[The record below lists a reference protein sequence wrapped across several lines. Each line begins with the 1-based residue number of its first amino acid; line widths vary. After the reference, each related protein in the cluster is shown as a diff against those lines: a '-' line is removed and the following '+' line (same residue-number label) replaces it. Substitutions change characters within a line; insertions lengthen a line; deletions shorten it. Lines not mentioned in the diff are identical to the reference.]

1 MSKDLIRSILA
12 SIGTAIAVIF
22 GFSEEIISALVDNV
36 VLLITAGMAIYQIVI
51 SGIRPADDDEPR
63 IK

>member
-12 SIGTAIAVIF
+12 SLGTAVAIIF
-22 GFSEEIISALVDNV
+22 GLSEQVISALVDNIV
-36 VLLITAGMAIYQIVI
+36 IVI
-51 SGIRPADDDEPR
+51 SAGLAVYELLLSGLKPADDDPPR

>member
-12 SIGTAIAVIF
+12 SLGTAIAIIF
-22 GFSEEIISALVDNV
+22 GLSEQVISALVDNIV
-36 VLLITAGMAIYQIVI
+36 IVI
-51 SGIRPADDDEPR
+51 SAGLAVYEIVLSGLKPADDDQPR

>member
-12 SIGTAIAVIF
+12 SLGTAVAIIF
-22 GFSEEIISALVDNV
+22 GLSEQVISALVDNIV
-36 VLLITAGMAIYQIVI
+36 IVI
-51 SGIRPADDDEPR
+51 SAGLAIYEIVLSGLKPADDDQPR

>member
-12 SIGTAIAVIF
+12 SLGTAVAIIF
-22 GFSEEIISALVDNV
+22 GLSEQIISALVDNIV
-36 VLLITAGMAIYQIVI
+36 IVI
-51 SGIRPADDDEPR
+51 SAGLAVYEIVLSGLKPADDDQPR

>member
-12 SIGTAIAVIF
+12 SIGTAVAIIF
-22 GFSEEIISALVDNV
+22 GLSEQVISALVDNIV
-36 VLLITAGMAIYQIVI
+36 IVI
-51 SGIRPADDDEPR
+51 SAGLAIYEIVLSGLKPADDDQPR

>member
-12 SIGTAIAVIF
+12 SLGTAVAIIF
-22 GFSEEIISALVDNV
+22 GLSEQVISALVDNIV
-36 VLLITAGMAIYQIVI
+36 IVI
-51 SGIRPADDDEPR
+51 SAGLAVYEIVLSGLKPADDDQPR

>member
-12 SIGTAIAVIF
+12 SLGTAIAIIF
-22 GFSEEIISALVDNV
+22 GLSEQIISALVDNIV
-36 VLLITAGMAIYQIVI
+36 IVI
-51 SGIRPADDDEPR
+51 SAGLAVYEIVLSGLKPADDDQPR

>member
-51 SGIRPADDDEPR
+51 SGLRPADDDEPG

>member
-12 SIGTAIAVIF
+12 SIGTAVAIIF
-22 GFSEEIISALVDNV
+22 GLSEQVISALVDNIV
-36 VLLITAGMAIYQIVI
+36 IVI
-51 SGIRPADDDEPR
+51 SAGLAVYELLLSGLKPADDDPPR